1 LPADLQK
8 IIDENAAK
16 EAVALQPLMV
26 ELYNNARKGWTDA
39 GGELISL
46 PPDEQASMMRTLS
59 SVGADVSNANPTLSE
74 AYKAVTAGAE
84 RTR

>member
-1 LPADLQK
+1 
-8 IIDENAAK
+8 
-16 EAVALQPLMV
+16 
-26 ELYNNARKGWTDA
+26 
-39 GGELISL
+39 
-46 PPDEQASMMRTLS
+46 MMRTLS

>member
-1 LPADLQK
+1 
-8 IIDENAAK
+8 
-16 EAVALQPLMV
+16 MV

-59 SVGADVSNANPTLSE
+59 SVGADVSNANPTRE